1 MNDRRSSPFGV
12 GFERWSPSSG
22 SERMLYR
29 DFSTRIV
36 PYRSRSDAY
45 AMSAEGM
52 PVPSIE
58 NSLTLRYE
66 GVDDFVRR
74 TALELLAGYG
84 AWLEVVA
91 DDGDERE
98 GLPPGFR
105 LFAADGVRRT
115 ATGAL
120 VQDVLAPEDLP
131 PGYRHE
137 GAWEPEVELDA
148 ERMVQVSLPGEY
160 PATMLAQVFGDL
172 AAIGAEGVPDWLM
185 QRMAEPTTGAAA
197 VDIGEFHRTQRLG
210 ILQAASPIG
219 WTARDALYGRHGQ
232 LGKYYRLWR
241 ELKFLHFIAS
251 MRASAEEALRRVLA
265 FAGARCGFSASVT
278 AHGVH
283 TPHEVEEVMRG
294 FEAGELPL
302 SEAERIAYE
311 SLGDGEQPMPRQVV

>member
-1 MNDRRSSPFGV
+1 MNDRRSSPFGF

-36 PYRSRSDAY
+36 PYRSGSDAY

-58 NSLTLRYE
+58 KSLTLRYE

-74 TALELLAGYG
+74 TALGLLVGYE
-84 AWLEVVA
+84 AWLEVVVG
-91 DDGDERE
+91 DGDERE

-137 GAWEPEVELDA
+137 GVWEPEVELDA

-172 AAIGAEGVPDWLM
+172 AAIGA
-185 QRMAEPTTGAAA
+185 AAA
-197 VDIGEFHRTQRLG
+197 DIGEFHRTQRLG

-219 WTARDALYGRHGQ
+219 WAARDALYGPYGQ
-232 LGKYYRLWR
+232 LGEYYRLWR

-294 FEAGELPL
+294 FEADEIPL

>member
-1 MNDRRSSPFGV
+1 
-12 GFERWSPSSG
+12 
-22 SERMLYR
+22 MLYR

-58 NSLTLRYE
+58 KSLTLRYE

-91 DDGDERE
+91 GGGDERE

-115 ATGAL
+115 AAGAL

-137 GAWEPEVELDA
+137 GAREPDLELDA

-172 AAIGAEGVPDWLM
+172 AAIGAGRRFGHPLH
-185 QRMAEPTTGAAA
+185 EPVRYSLGAAA

-219 WTARDALYGRHGQ
+219 WTARDALYGPHGQ
-232 LGKYYRLWR
+232 LGEYYRLWR

-251 MRASAEEALRRVLA
+251 MRASAEEALRRVLV

-294 FEAGELPL
+294 FEAGKIPL
-302 SEAERIAYE
+302 SQAERIAYE